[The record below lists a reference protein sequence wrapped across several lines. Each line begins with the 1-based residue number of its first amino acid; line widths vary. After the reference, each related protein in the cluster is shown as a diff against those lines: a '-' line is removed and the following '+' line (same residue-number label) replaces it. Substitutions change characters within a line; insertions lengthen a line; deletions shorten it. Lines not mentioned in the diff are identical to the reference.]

1 MFPLPYISLRA
12 PPSTHP
18 GSHFSQTILCSSE
31 TSGIELVLEEWRMR
45 NGRRAVEVACYC
57 SRSLKKPEAKI
68 RWRSGRQGACVSLS
82 PNCRHSCQQQLPLN
96 MALEYGAISRPSI
109 SCLKLGTW
117 NQSPPLPQAAA
128 LHLLSFPPLQ
138 LGIKPSLPSP
148 TASCI
153 TKPLLPSTHTYS
165 LSASSLRRPSSMCL
179 ELPFLL
185 RGKGEGWLLLVHLI

>member
-1 MFPLPYISLRA
+1 M
-12 PPSTHP
+12 
-18 GSHFSQTILCSSE
+18 
-31 TSGIELVLEEWRMR
+31 
-45 NGRRAVEVACYC
+45 EVACYC

-128 LHLLSFPPLQ
+128 LHLLIISTST
-138 LGIKPSLPSP
+138 IRHK
-148 TASCI
+148 
-153 TKPLLPSTHTYS
+153 TKPTKPNRLLHHQTTSSFYS
-165 LSASSLRRPSSMCL
+165 YILSKCL
-179 ELPFLL
+179 ILKKAFLNVF
-185 RGKGEGWLLLVHLI
+185 GIAFSFEGEGGRMTPFSSSNLVEVLTTQNTHFYPLVSAL